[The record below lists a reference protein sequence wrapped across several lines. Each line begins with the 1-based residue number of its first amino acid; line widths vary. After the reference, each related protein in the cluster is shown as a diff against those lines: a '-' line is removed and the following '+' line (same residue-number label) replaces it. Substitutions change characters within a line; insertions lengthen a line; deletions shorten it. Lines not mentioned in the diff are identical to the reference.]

1 MKKVYLTV
9 AIVAA
14 AVLGMTSCSNK
25 ERCWKITGT
34 ITCDGESESVTV
46 YDWGTKDDINKDID
60 EYKKELEAE
69 GCSVSVDKKKHV
81 KASGEDDC
89 LAKNFDF

>member
-1 MKKVYLTV
+1 MKKVYLTM

-25 ERCWKITGT
+25 ARCWKITGT

-60 EYKKELEAE
+60 EYKKEFEAE
-69 GCSVSVDKKKHV
+69 GCSVKVDKKKHV
-81 KASGEDDC
+81 KASDENDC
-89 LAKNFDF
+89 WAKNLDF

>member
-46 YDWGTKDDINKDID
+46 YDWGTKDDINKDSMST
-60 EYKKELEAE
+60 KKSL
-69 GCSVSVDKKKHV
+69 KP
-81 KASGEDDC
+81 KAV
-89 LAKNFDF
+89 A